1 MLLSRYSTSVHHL
14 FRILNKSES
23 DKDTRNCQKEI
34 TKLRA
39 DSVSVTEENKNLKQ
53 ELALRKNVE
62 KNLEMSMKQI
72 EQFKSEV
79 CKYKMM
85 SDSYKAELEHTLA
98 SLNQDKKVESQ
109 NQLGQILLDRIE
121 TMLQSK
127 DLKTPE
133 QEAKW

>member
-98 SLNQDKKVESQ
+98 SLNKDKKVESQ
-109 NQLGQILLDRIE
+109 NQLGQILLDC
-121 TMLQSK
+121 
-127 DLKTPE
+127 
-133 QEAKW
+133 

>member
-1 MLLSRYSTSVHHL
+1 M
-14 FRILNKSES
+14 
-23 DKDTRNCQKEI
+23 RNCQKEI
-34 TKLRA
+34 SKLRA
-39 DSVSVTEENKNLKQ
+39 DSVSIVQDNKTLNQ

-62 KNLEMSMKQI
+62 KNIEMSKKQI
-72 EQFKSEV
+72 EQLKSEV

-98 SLNQDKKVESQ
+98 SLNQDKKVETQ

-121 TMLQSK
+121 TMLESK
-127 DLKTPE
+127 DLKAPE